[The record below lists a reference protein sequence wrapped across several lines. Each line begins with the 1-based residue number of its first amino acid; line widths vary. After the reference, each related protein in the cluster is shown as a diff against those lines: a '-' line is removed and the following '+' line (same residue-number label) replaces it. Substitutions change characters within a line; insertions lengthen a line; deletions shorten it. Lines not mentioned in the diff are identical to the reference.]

1 MTSQAYGSNIGTH
14 QVTATW
20 GKCTFDGPWTE
31 QGRNPKAEGI
41 THTPKERRSWP
52 CTIEGPTGSLSQRNQ
67 LTDPV
72 VQARRGV

>member
-1 MTSQAYGSNIGTH
+1 MGTH

-41 THTPKERRSWP
+41 AHTPIR
-52 CTIEGPTGSLSQRNQ
+52 TLA
-67 LTDPV
+67 LMV
-72 VQARRGV
+72 AAL

>member
-1 MTSQAYGSNIGTH
+1 MGTH

-41 THTPKERRSWP
+41 AHTPLERW
-52 CTIEGPTGSLSQRNQ
+52 L
-67 LTDPV
+67 
-72 VQARRGV
+72 